1 METINK
7 GFDDAA
13 ALAQSGLYIGGTKY
27 QVIGGDPGAVIRG
40 KKGPEGV
47 TIKKTNSALVIG
59 TYGEGITPGEANNVV
74 ETLGDYLINQG
85 I

>member
-1 METINK
+1 M
-7 GFDDAA
+7 
-13 ALAQSGLYIGGTKY
+13 
-27 QVIGGDPGAVIRG
+27 
-40 KKGPEGV
+40 